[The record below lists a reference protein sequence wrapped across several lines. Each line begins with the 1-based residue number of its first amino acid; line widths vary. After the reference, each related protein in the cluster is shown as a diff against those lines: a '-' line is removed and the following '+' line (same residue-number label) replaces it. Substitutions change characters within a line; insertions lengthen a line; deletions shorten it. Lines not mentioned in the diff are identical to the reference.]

1 MAKRQPRSIA
11 ERMLNRPPG
20 GDLRPLPDDPDPAEF
35 PPAVLPAAPKHLDA
49 AAKKEW
55 KRVGKE
61 LLRGS
66 RIGEV
71 DVAMF
76 AIYCQAVS
84 RLAKAERELAKV
96 GELVRSPNG
105 YVLPSPWLAIQAT
118 AAKQIE
124 TAVRLLGLRTA
135 KG

>member
-1 MAKRQPRSIA
+1 MPKREPRSLA

-20 GDLRPLPDDPDPAEF
+20 ANVRAVPDDPDPAEF
-35 PPAVLPAAPKHLDA
+35 PPAKLPPAPKHLDA

-55 KRVGKE
+55 KRVGNE
-61 LLRGS
+61 LLNAG
-66 RIGEV
+66 RIGEL

-84 RLAKAERELAKV
+84 RLAKAERELADL
-96 GELVRSPNG
+96 GELVRSPSG
-105 YVLPSPWLAIQAT
+105 YALPSPWLAIQAT

-124 TAVRLLGLRTA
+124 TAVRMLELRSS
-135 KG
+135 G